1 MTEVKRH
8 IRHIGLWMLS
18 VMTLVITGCRDFEAD
33 AILSREPVNVQFA
46 FSLSSLRN
54 GSHTRQND
62 AVVTNTT
69 VDILNIIPMR
79 QGDIDD
85 SEVSNLV
92 QMVDKTDPLARFYRY
107 GYCTM
112 KPGVDG
118 CLVYAKA
125 TDVAGANGSLEATLP
140 VPVTST
146 GDISFAPTTIYD
158 YTTAPAEGDAWTI
171 ANALTAVANTSGWS
185 TTANVTLKN
194 LYDNF
199 INHGYDLP
207 GSAASVKAW
216 IKELREEAGKMS
228 FTGDDETLRESL
240 AGITVPTFS
249 TTYPQ
254 SVGLPDGAAAL
265 RWTTWT
271 DENSVQHTGFMPQLQ
286 TTTLDNINS
295 VSRFAYPTAKYYF
308 VNSSIKSSDSPVDL
322 ATLYTKDT
330 WEQVLED
337 FPNAGVTA
345 AARAIVLKD
354 PVQYAVAQLNMTV
367 KADASPLKDADGADV
382 TVGTENFPLRG
393 IIVGGQRAVDY
404 KFEPVSNSD
413 ANVKFVYDHQ
423 GIEGRYLTTT
433 ATDATS
439 TLMLQ
444 SYDGE
449 DVLVILEFEN
459 KSNIE
464 FRCIDGIVYP
474 DTRFYLIGQVS
485 PSDFVAPAPETAPAG
500 ATGRVFTKD
509 YITTVT
515 MTVTSLAKAYNV
527 LPNLLTKNLEIGIE
541 TTPQWIGAT
550 PAKVPL

>member
-1 MTEVKRH
+1 
-8 IRHIGLWMLS
+8 MLS

-46 FSLSSLRN
+46 FTLSSLRN
-54 GSHTRQND
+54 GSHTRQSDGVVSNT
-62 AVVTNTT
+62 AVE
-69 VDILNIIPMR
+69 ILKIVPMR
-79 QGDIDD
+79 GGAIDD

-92 QMVDKTDPLARFYRY
+92 EVVDKTGLAKFYRY
-107 GYCTM
+107 GYCNM
-112 KPGVDG
+112 QPGVDG

-125 TDVAGANGSLEATLP
+125 TDEGGLEATLP
-140 VPVTST
+140 EEVTYT
-146 GDISFAPTTIYD
+146 DDISFAPTTIYN
-158 YTTAPAEGDAWTI
+158 YTTAPADGEAWDI
-171 ANALTAVANTSGWS
+171 AEALTAVANTGGWS
-185 TTANVTLKN
+185 TTTNTTLKN
-194 LYDNF
+194 LYNNF

-207 GSAASVKAW
+207 GSAASVMAW
-216 IKELREEAGKMS
+216 IKALKEEARKMS
-228 FTGDDETLRESL
+228 GLSGTDEDLRGTL
-240 AGITVPTFS
+240 AAIDIPT
-249 TTYPQ
+249 TLPNYPQ

-271 DENSVQHTGFMPQLQ
+271 DGQGKHTGFMPQLQ

-550 PAKVPL
+550 PATVPL